1 MGEKLRGKL
10 GLSALCLIMFMVTLD
25 TTITNIALPDITKY
39 FNASLTTTNWIST
52 IYVLAMS
59 VFIIPAAKFGDQFGR
74 KKIMLL
80 GLALFGIGSLLCGLS
95 ENLIFLIAVRFMQG
109 IGGAIVTPI
118 MIPLSVSLFGRKKA
132 TDAVGT
138 IGAVTAVAA
147 AAGPPIGGV
156 ILQYFAWK
164 YIFFIN
170 IPIVVLTFILM
181 LICFNESY
189 DQTISKRIDVLG
201 LSLFLTGIAQLTYV
215 LIKGYDLGWFSQWS
229 IGLMIGSV
237 LCIGL
242 FVWWEKHTQT
252 PFIEFDLF
260 KESTFTASSLVY
272 FVCGFAIIC
281 SSLIFNFYLE
291 NVRAY
296 TALKASYVIMFMSI
310 TVMVV
315 MPLGTKL
322 QRKLGY
328 KPLIT
333 AGIVLMGISLLML
346 TRLSQ
351 STSWLAMVLMMI
363 ILGSGFG
370 LGCLTIVSAVQF
382 IPQDKAGMA
391 SGIVN
396 ASRQLGTCLG
406 IALLVGTMTHTT
418 NLAKSSIKR
427 DSNTAITR
435 LAIPKP
441 FSTTIKQDLNQALN
455 SETTYDLQAKLKTD
469 LKKDQSQPYANGQP
483 QNSNLKRL
491 YNGTQAIKDAYRYVN
506 KRDQQSL
513 ERLIS
518 GQKKMRTAMVSSQ
531 DTQYQLL
538 FELIKGN
545 VNGVAQLATY
555 ENDLKL
561 LSQSSETAAN
571 VQKQQLLAMLIAVY
585 RVGLNPTVQTVSQFK
600 AQIER
605 LSPNTQS
612 LLVGQQQLLAGQMAL
627 LTGLKKSDHLLTGL
641 DQIQTGLSDT
651 DLERRVT
658 SYTQTLRNSKNTHLT
673 TAFTDTFL
681 VAAIFILLFTIAGMY
696 TDRTGEFH
704 EDDTL
709 SN

>member
-201 LSLFLTGIAQLTYV
+201 LSLFLAGIAQLTYV

-229 IGLMIGSV
+229 IGLMIGSA

-242 FVWWEKHTQT
+242 FIWWEKHTQT

-272 FVCGFAIIC
+272 FV
-281 SSLIFNFYLE
+281 
-291 NVRAY
+291 
-296 TALKASYVIMFMSI
+296 
-310 TVMVV
+310 
-315 MPLGTKL
+315 
-322 QRKLGY
+322 
-328 KPLIT
+328 
-333 AGIVLMGISLLML
+333 
-346 TRLSQ
+346 
-351 STSWLAMVLMMI
+351 
-363 ILGSGFG
+363 
-370 LGCLTIVSAVQF
+370 
-382 IPQDKAGMA
+382 
-391 SGIVN
+391 
-396 ASRQLGTCLG
+396 
-406 IALLVGTMTHTT
+406 
-418 NLAKSSIKR
+418 
-427 DSNTAITR
+427 
-435 LAIPKP
+435 
-441 FSTTIKQDLNQALN
+441 
-455 SETTYDLQAKLKTD
+455 
-469 LKKDQSQPYANGQP
+469 
-483 QNSNLKRL
+483 
-491 YNGTQAIKDAYRYVN
+491 
-506 KRDQQSL
+506 
-513 ERLIS
+513 
-518 GQKKMRTAMVSSQ
+518 
-531 DTQYQLL
+531 
-538 FELIKGN
+538 
-545 VNGVAQLATY
+545 
-555 ENDLKL
+555 
-561 LSQSSETAAN
+561 
-571 VQKQQLLAMLIAVY
+571 
-585 RVGLNPTVQTVSQFK
+585 
-600 AQIER
+600 
-605 LSPNTQS
+605 
-612 LLVGQQQLLAGQMAL
+612 
-627 LTGLKKSDHLLTGL
+627 
-641 DQIQTGLSDT
+641 
-651 DLERRVT
+651 
-658 SYTQTLRNSKNTHLT
+658 
-673 TAFTDTFL
+673 
-681 VAAIFILLFTIAGMY
+681 
-696 TDRTGEFH
+696 
-704 EDDTL
+704 
-709 SN
+709 

>member
-1 MGEKLRGKL
+1 MKSLRGRL
-10 GLSALCLIMFMVTLD
+10 GLIALCLIMFIVTLD

-39 FNASLTTTNWIST
+39 FNASVTNTNWIST

-80 GLALFGIGSLLCGLS
+80 GLGLFGIGSLLCGLS

-147 AAGPPIGGV
+147 AAGPPIGGLV
-156 ILQYFAWK
+156 LQYFTWK

-170 IPIVVLTFILM
+170 LPIVILTFIL
-181 LICFNESY
+181 ITTCFDESY
-189 DQTISKRIDVLG
+189 DTTVSKKVDELG
-201 LSLFLTGIAQLTYV
+201 LVLFLAGIAQLTYV
-215 LIKGYDLGWFSQWS
+215 LIKGYDMGWASKWS
-229 IGLMIGSV
+229 IGLIIGSA

-242 FVWWEKHTQT
+242 FIQWERHTKE
-252 PFIEFDLF
+252 PFVEFGLF
-260 KESTFTASSLVY
+260 REVTFTASSLVY

-291 NVRAY
+291 TVREY
-296 TALKASYVIMFMSI
+296 TALKASYIIMFMSI
-310 TVMVV
+310 TVMIA

-322 QRKLGY
+322 QKKIGY

-333 AGIVLMGISLLML
+333 SGIVLMGISLLML
-346 TRLSQ
+346 TRLNQ
-351 STSWLAMVLMMI
+351 STSWIAMVSMMI
-363 ILGSGFG
+363 ILGLGFG
-370 LGCLTIVSAVQF
+370 LGCLSIVSAVQF
-382 IPQDKAGMA
+382 VSQDKAGMA

-406 IALLVGTMTHTT
+406 IALLVGTMTHAT
-418 NLAKSSIKR
+418 NLAKDNIRK
-427 DSNTAITR
+427 DSNNEITR

-441 FSTTIKQDLNQALN
+441 FSTTMKTDLNHALN
-455 SETTYDLQAKLKTD
+455 SETDNNLQVTLKAN
-469 LKKDQSQPYANGQP
+469 LKKDQNRPYSIVQP
-483 QNSNLKRL
+483 QNSNLKKL
-491 YNGTQAIKDAYRYVN
+491 YNGTQTIKDSYGRAN
-506 KRDQQSL
+506 KQYKNSMEQ
-513 ERLIS
+513 LIL
-518 GQKKMRTAMVSSQ
+518 GQKKMSTAIAATQ

-545 VNGVAQLATY
+545 SNGTKQLFTY

-561 LSQSSETAAN
+561 LSQQSEAPAN
-571 VQKQQLLAMLIAVY
+571 MKKEQLLTMLIAVY
-585 RVGLNPTVQTVSQFK
+585 KIGLSPAVQTESQFK
-600 AQIER
+600 SQIEL
-605 LSPNTQS
+605 LSPNTKS
-612 LLVGQQQLLAGQMAL
+612 LLVGQQQLLDGQVAL
-627 LTGLKKSDHLLTGL
+627 LTGLKKSDKLLMGL
-641 DQIQTGLSDT
+641 DQIKTGLYNT

-658 SYTQTLRNSKNTHLT
+658 SYTKFLRNSKNTHLT

-681 VAAIFILLFTIAGMY
+681 VAAVFVLLFVITGMY
-696 TDRTGEFH
+696 TDREGEFH
-704 EDDTL
+704 EDAKE
-709 SN
+709 